1 MRERRYPD
9 GHTVHTRD
17 GAGPGILLLN
27 GCALACVGWDEVVAA
42 LPGRRIIAVD
52 GPGRHGT
59 SCTALPTLAG
69 ETRFLTDLLRETG
82 QGPVIVVAHSMAA
95 FQAEALARTR
105 PGLVAGVV
113 LVDPAITA
121 GVRVRGRL
129 GAGLAWR
136 AADRLLGHEIVRR
149 PVARL
154 WRGGLKAQTLRPELI
169 DTARWRE
176 TWASR
181 QSLVAGTAEWMAFP
195 AQAAELERLREAQV
209 APAPVSAVI
218 VEAPPPVPLV
228 DAIVLSASFRSTR
241 LRRLPGCRHL
251 AMVDAPR
258 QVAEEIRVIAD
269 AHDAQASGEV

>member
-1 MRERRYPD
+1 MPERRYPD

-17 GAGPGILLLN
+17 GAGPGIVLLN
-27 GCALACVGWDEVVAA
+27 GCALAAVGWDEVIAA

-52 GPGRHGT
+52 RPGRRGT

-69 ETRFLTDLLRETG
+69 ETRFLADLLRDTEP
-82 QGPVIVVAHSMAA
+82 GPVIVVAHSMAA

-121 GVRVRGRL
+121 GARVGGRI
-129 GAGLAWR
+129 GAELAWR
-136 AADRLLGHEIVRR
+136 AADLLLGHGPVRR
-149 PVARL
+149 PVARI
-154 WRGGLKAQTLRPELI
+154 WRRGLKSQTVRPELI
-169 DTARWRE
+169 DTSRWRE

-181 QSLVAGTAEWMAFP
+181 RSLAAGTAEWMAFP
-195 AQAAELERLREAQV
+195 AQAAELERLREAQKT
-209 APAPVSAVI
+209 PAPVGAVI

-228 DAIVLSASFRSTR
+228 EAAVLHSSFAATR

-251 AMVDAPR
+251 TMVDAPL
-258 QVAEEIRVIAD
+258 QVAEEICLVAEGHAARAPGAV
-269 AHDAQASGEV
+269 